1 MTGAVDHMED
11 LAWDKPEEMDLA
23 VTMVDMVGSGVA
35 GGDMEGLP
43 DLGGLVLQEALGEE
57 EEWGLLG
64 EWTVEQED
72 LVEVEVGAL
81 RLEMEEALVGEA

>member
-11 LAWDKPEEMDLA
+11 LAWDKPEEMGLA
-23 VTMVDMVGSGVA
+23 VTMVDMEGSGVA
-35 GGDMEGLP
+35 GVDMEGLP
-43 DLGGLVLQEALGEE
+43 GLGGLELQEALGEE

-72 LVEVEVGAL
+72 LVEEEVEAL
-81 RLEMEEALVGEA
+81 TLEMEEALVGEA